1 MSLIEE
7 ALRKAQLERPSGRPA
22 SSVAVEDPPPR
33 AVPLPRVRPVAH
45 APSAQ
50 PAPATAGL
58 QPGLAAGAGLLV
70 IGVLAWF
77 WLGTRSSPRAPA
89 PTSAAPVAA
98 PRPVFRKQP
107 PFQLTGV
114 VGGPG
119 EPLAIIN
126 GQIVKVGDAV
136 AGAVL
141 LEVGSNSAR
150 LRRGNEELV
159 LTTSP

>member
-7 ALRKAQLERPSGRPA
+7 ALRKAQLEGPGGRQG
-22 SSVAVEDPPPR
+22 SSVAVEDPSPR
-33 AVPLPRVRPVAH
+33 TVSFPQVRPVAQ

-50 PAPATAGL
+50 PAIP
-58 QPGLAAGAGLLV
+58 LAAGAGLLA
-70 IGVLAWF
+70 IGVLAWM
-77 WLGTRSSPRAPA
+77 WWGHSARPPAIASSPASTVPA
-89 PTSAAPVAA
+89 AA

-136 AGAVL
+136 SGAVL
-141 LEVGSNSAR
+141 LEVASDSAR
-150 LRRGNEELV
+150 LRWGDEELV
-159 LTTSP
+159 LKTSP